1 MWFYDVAGESR
12 KGPVSLVELKGL
24 IRSGAVKG
32 SSQIWAEGMPEPI
45 SAEALMNGP
54 AGTSS
59 VVLPWLL
66 PVGRSGLAIAAGY
79 CGLFSF
85 VPLVHVA
92 ALVLSILAARDLQRD
107 KFKRGWGRV
116 AVGLLGGVFFT
127 VLYGF
132 VFLRP
137 I

>member
-1 MWFYDVAGESR
+1 
-12 KGPVSLVELKGL
+12 
-24 IRSGAVKG
+24 
-32 SSQIWAEGMPEPI
+32 MPDPI

-59 VVLPWLL
+59 VVMPWLL

-85 VPLVHVA
+85 IPFVHVA
-92 ALVLSILAARDLQRD
+92 ALIVSIFAVRDLRAD
-107 KFKRGWGRV
+107 KYKRGWGRV
-116 AVGLLGGVFFT
+116 AVGLLGGLFFT

-132 VFLRP
+132 VFFHEN
-137 I
+137 